1 MLWCSFLFD
10 VFDVKRFFSDIN
22 VLVISERSLTRSPT
36 LLLFWLMWVPF
47 TDCPFAKLIEPCI
60 KLQSITKTINEIDF
74 APSSFLF
81 KQMNFLFAN
90 LIFNALLFAFQVNFY
105 TFIVISD
112 TLLIFA
118 IVFVTII
125 YYSFTRNKFFHY
137 SWVIFM
143 VIKSYYVLDMTI
155 LTIYLI
161 ALILEILFYNFQTFF
176 KTDNLFPKFLPWQN
190 ILQAYFQSPKFW
202 DT

>member
-1 MLWCSFLFD
+1 MLIWGGFALFTNLFVEDDFFSMLWCSFLFD

-118 IVFVTII
+118 IVFVTIF
-125 YYSFTRNKFFHY
+125 YYSFTINKFFHY

-143 VIKSYYVLDMTI
+143 VILSYRFGYDDFNNLFNNTYTWD
-155 LTIYLI
+155 
-161 ALILEILFYNFQTFF
+161 LIL
-176 KTDNLFPKFLPWQN
+176 
-190 ILQAYFQSPKFW
+190 
-202 DT
+202 

>member
-1 MLWCSFLFD
+1 MCAGFALFTNLVEDDFFSMLWCSFMFD

-90 LIFNALLFAFQVNFY
+90 LILNALLFAFQVDFY

-112 TLLIFA
+112 TLLMIA
-118 IVFVTII
+118 LVFVTKM
-125 YYSFTRNKFFHY
+125 YYSFTR
-137 SWVIFM
+137 
-143 VIKSYYVLDMTI
+143 I
-155 LTIYLI
+155 LVFITVRSFLW
-161 ALILEILFYNFQTFF
+161 LFNY
-176 KTDNLFPKFLPWQN
+176 
-190 ILQAYFQSPKFW
+190 IR
-202 DT
+202 